1 MAFDTLMNLM
11 RPLVSSAHFLVDPR
25 NWSSYEVSHRNLNTL
40 DCRVVNLEPQE
51 SGRHR
56 SEGRLGWSK
65 KSMSHDEKVRGV
77 AQILKKIAGTIAPPP
92 RKGGFLSLKL

>member
-1 MAFDTLMNLM
+1 MEGAPRDQEQAA
-11 RPLVSSAHFLVDPR
+11 SAAAQQAP
-25 NWSSYEVSHRNLNTL
+25 NWSSYEVNHRNWNTL

-51 SGRHR
+51 RARHR

-65 KSMSHDEKVRGV
+65 KSMSHAEKVRGV

-92 RKGGFLSLKL
+92 RKRVFLSS